1 MITTATIGKGKA
13 IHALFGTD
21 RTLCKRNFNND
32 NAALPVQVDAPEVTC
47 KKCLKEIAAEVE
59 QAHAEAITMDEERTI
74 ARAYLCTPAE
84 VVLTE
89 EEVAQAIADRH
100 AETEA
105 FLDNA
110 ARESAQR
117 SRETADAI
125 TAYQI
130 QRAENMD
137 RIREEDHAEAIE
149 IEMGRLQEQVEAQ
162 FDHYPHMAGWRAA
175 DGKLRTCDVL
185 VHSSKIMGE
194 NNAHQGPCYDAVR
207 QEWREEVKPT
217 RKQRRAARREARATL
232 RKTTPQTRAAARA
245 RRAQRGAARA
255 AAKTLLVAAGVPQD
269 VAQRYAPAFSRGVQV
284 PTAPTRVRTG
294 EHKSKRVE
302 VKRYTWEQF
311 TDRLSVY
318 APGDLLAAGAFY
330 EARDRVLA

>member
-32 NAALPVQVDAPEVTC
+32 NAALPVAVDAPEVTC
-47 KKCLKEIAAEVE
+47 KKCLKEIAALVE
-59 QAHAEAITMDEERTI
+59 QARAEA
-74 ARAYLCTPAE
+74 
-84 VVLTE
+84 TE
-89 EEVAQAIADRH
+89 E
-100 AETEA
+100 
-105 FLDNA
+105 NG

-194 NNAHQGPCYDAVR
+194 VDAHQGPCYDAVR
-207 QEWREEVKPT
+207 REWRQEPKLT
-217 RKQRRAARREARATL
+217 RKQRRAARRAQLATL
-232 RKTTPQTRAAARA
+232 RKTTPETRAAAQA
-245 RRAQRGAARA
+245 RRVRRGTARA
-255 AAKTLLVAAGVPQD
+255 TAKTLLVAAGVPQD
-269 VAQRYAPAFSRGVQV
+269 IAQRYAPTFSRGMQA
-284 PTAPTRVRTG
+284 PTAPARIRIG
-294 EHKSKRVE
+294 AHRSRKAE

-311 TDRLSVY
+311 ADRLVAFTPRV
-318 APGDLLAAGAFY
+318 APTPDVSTAFRA
-330 EARDRVLA
+330 ARDRVLAG